1 LRGDDGWI
9 KGPALF
15 LKDCGAG
22 LRATAT
28 SDTALADAI
37 TDLEHAFKNLTS
49 LPSQFIKPAAGGKSI
64 DLEPVIKALEA
75 CWETILFGKSAALR
89 KEFIRWRGCDVRWR
103 GTGSQLLQL
112 DREQL
117 RIRLVEWLVALH
129 AGRKAGSKG
138 AGVAA
143 ILDPDDD
150 DWADLIRDVVSEF
163 DSVI

>member
-1 LRGDDGWI
+1 MRI
-9 KGPALF
+9 QHIQE
-15 LKDCGAG
+15 
-22 LRATAT
+22 
-28 SDTALADAI
+28 S
-37 TDLEHAFKNLTS
+37 
-49 LPSQFIKPAAGGKSI
+49 AGGKSI
-64 DLEPVIKALEA
+64 DLKVIEALEA
-75 CWETILFGKSAALR
+75 CWEPILFGKSAALR
-89 KEFIRWRGCDVRWR
+89 KEFASWCWNGEK
-103 GTGSQLLQL
+103 LLQL

-163 DSVI
+163 DLVI